1 MVLRMKRKIQGVSF
15 IQHTMHSEMVRRM
28 REKLKEI
35 EKVGKFKIKLVEKT
49 GDKVVDLLHKSN
61 PWSDE
66 DCGRMDCLLCNSA
79 SEKGNR
85 GVVRKGQ

>member
-1 MVLRMKRKIQGVSF
+1 
-15 IQHTMHSEMVRRM
+15 MHSEIVRRM

-49 GDKVVDLLHKSN
+49 GDKIVDLLHKSN

-66 DCGRMDCLLCNSA
+66 DCGRMACLLCNSA
-79 SEKGNR
+79 GEKEMR
-85 GVVRKGQ
+85 GACKRR